1 MGLVEE
7 RYEFP
12 EGFFDDDEDDDN
24 GDTNKEVIEVDETV
38 PEEAEPVPE
47 GPPKRKRGRPRKTEM
62 EIIQDKKAARKKGRT
77 KRTRKTRKKST
88 VPEKEEIVKFC
99 YTDEKTYTCTCC
111 GRTFTD
117 QKKNFFASD
126 SLMFA
131 GNNKRLPICRS
142 CVDKM
147 YDYYVDKLGDRVAA
161 VRRMCL
167 KFDYYFNPQI
177 VKNSSLFSAERSVMG
192 NYIGRLNI
200 TQNAGNCFDDSIE
213 EETVKAINGM
223 DDLTQYNELVLEGR
237 NAAVKRLAEQ
247 DEALKEAA
255 KHTITQRDIT
265 MWGFGFDPN
274 DYLWLTEAYDTLRS
288 TNVIDTTIRDELVKD
303 YCKQKLNANKALRQ
317 GKNELYLKYTEA
329 SQKTLEKANLTPK
342 QEDVSDKNSEVP
354 MGVMIKRF
362 EAERPIP
369 EPRDEWKDVDGII
382 KFITI
387 YFIGH
392 LCKMLGLKNKYS
404 ALYEEEMDKYRAFI
418 PEYEES
424 DDDEIFDNIIGGE
437 IKPFDNTPVG
447 RGDVQ

>member
-24 GDTNKEVIEVDETV
+24 GDTSEEVIEVDETAS
-38 PEEAEPVPE
+38 EEAEPVPE

-131 GNNKRLPICRS
+131 GNNKRLPVCRS

-200 TQNAGNCFDDSIE
+200 TQNAGTCFDDSIE
-213 EETVKAINGM
+213 EETVKAINGELYIIFAYGNNSDTSEM
-223 DDLTQYNELVLEGR
+223 DIVKMDTYPNIDYMM
-237 NAAVKRLAEQ
+237 NANNVNNN
-247 DEALKEAA
+247 
-255 KHTITQRDIT
+255 T
-265 MWGFGFDPN
+265 
-274 DYLWLTEAYDTLRS
+274 
-288 TNVIDTTIRDELVKD
+288 TNTTIENTT
-303 YCKQKLNANKALRQ
+303 QNNAVQNAIT
-317 GKNELYLKYTEA
+317 N
-329 SQKTLEKANLTPK
+329 
-342 QEDVSDKNSEVP
+342 
-354 MGVMIKRF
+354 
-362 EAERPIP
+362 AESN
-369 EPRDEWKDVDGII
+369 V
-382 KFITI
+382 TT
-387 YFIGH
+387 
-392 LCKMLGLKNKYS
+392 N
-404 ALYEEEMDKYRAFI
+404 A
-418 PEYEES
+418 
-424 DDDEIFDNIIGGE
+424 
-437 IKPFDNTPVG
+437 
-447 RGDVQ
+447 Q